1 MLIQLV
7 RKSEP
12 TFSSSNSSEES
23 ETEAETFKGETTTSQ
38 IGEIARLG
46 LKAIKET
53 REGMK
58 TRASMTRDSKTRGDR
73 TLVLVKG
80 IEEEPSS
87 ITRTQE
93 TGDLGE
99 TPPRV
104 TTRPTSQP
112 SGALASI
119 EV

>member
-12 TFSSSNSSEES
+12 TFSSSNSSEKS

-93 TGDLGE
+93 TGELGE
-99 TPPRV
+99 TPPRA